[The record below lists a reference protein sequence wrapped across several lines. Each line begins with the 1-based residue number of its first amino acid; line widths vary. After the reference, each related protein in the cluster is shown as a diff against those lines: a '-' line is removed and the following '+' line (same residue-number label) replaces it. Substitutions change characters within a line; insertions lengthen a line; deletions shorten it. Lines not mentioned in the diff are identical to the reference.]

1 MSRLRPRFRPA
12 VQNAWV
18 YNGSDNMW
26 PALINQL
33 VTGVE
38 ATYGHAEFRA
48 HMAGVDLWQLK
59 WKSRALRVLGLLLVA
74 VAVLVVVELLHQ
86 ACHDDAK
93 NETYTAWCD
102 KDETNENEGSLAGW
116 VAPFKTAEGLV
127 ALIGTWATLS
137 TAFLFWWRNL
147 ASLRTMLGKPKS
159 AHFAETGMMGA
170 VK

>member
-1 MSRLRPRFRPA
+1 MPWSARTWWSCSVSRLRPRFRPA

-18 YNGSDNMW
+18 YNGSDNLW

-59 WKSRALRVLGLLLVA
+59 WKWRALWVLGLLLIA
-74 VAVLVVVELLHQ
+74 VVMLVVVVLL
-86 ACHDDAK
+86 
-93 NETYTAWCD
+93 
-102 KDETNENEGSLAGW
+102 NEGSLAGW
-116 VAPFKTAEGLV
+116 VAPFKTAKGLA
-127 ALIGTWATLS
+127 ALVVTWTALF

-147 ASLRTMLGKPKS
+147 TTLRTMLGKPKS